1 MLRIL
6 LADEQLDASIPH
18 VRAHAAAVV
27 GANQHVDACGRERAG
42 GEVGIDADEKRPN
55 RDER

>member
-27 GANQHVDACGRERAG
+27 GTNQHVDTCGIERAG
-42 GEVGIDADEKRPN
+42 SEVGIHTHEKRPN
-55 RDER
+55 RDEL